1 MTVPP
6 FDEKHKGEIGREGEA
21 LARKFLSDKGLKI
34 IGHNYRTRWGE
45 LDIVARAG
53 DTLVFVEVKTRSG
66 RLFGGPLAAVTLKKQ
81 QRIRRMAK
89 TYLAEKGLQDIPA
102 RFDVVG
108 IVMRRGDAPH
118 IQWIENA
125 FGGL

>member
-1 MTVPP
+1 MTAPP
-6 FDEKHKGEIGREGEA
+6 SAGKRKGEIGREGEA
-21 LARKFLSDKGLKI
+21 LARKFLKGKGLKI

-45 LDIVARAG
+45 LDIVAREG

-89 TYLAEKGLQDIPA
+89 TYLVEKGLQDIPA

-108 IVMRRGDAPH
+108 IVMRSGDAPH
-118 IQWIENA
+118 IQWVENA

>member
-1 MTVPP
+1 VTAPP
-6 FDEKHKGEIGREGEA
+6 SEKKRKEKIGREGEK
-21 LARKFLSDKGLKI
+21 LARKFLSNKGLKI

-53 DTLVFVEVKTRSG
+53 NTLVFVEVKTRSG
-66 RLFGGPLAAVTLKKQ
+66 ERFGGPLAAVTQQKQ

-102 RFDVVG
+102 RFDVIG
-108 IVMRRGDAPH
+108 IVMRGEDVPR